1 MPALVAY
8 SLGRLMLLNCNELV
22 ILSTS
27 EEMQLN
33 VDVWNLRARNFSQIT
48 LIKRAIFNP
57 INVSLQIADEVI
69 SELNLTE
76 HNTFLAQGIFII
88 IISFAKC

>member
-1 MPALVAY
+1 
-8 SLGRLMLLNCNELV
+8 MLLNCNELV

-33 VDVWNLRARNFSQIT
+33 IDVLNLRARNFSQIT

-76 HNTFLAQGIFII
+76 HNTFLAQGIFIV

>member
-1 MPALVAY
+1 
-8 SLGRLMLLNCNELV
+8 MLLNCNELV

-33 VDVWNLRARNFSQIT
+33 IDVWNLRARNFSQIT

>member
-1 MPALVAY
+1 
-8 SLGRLMLLNCNELV
+8 MLLNCNELV

>member
-1 MPALVAY
+1 MPALVTY

-33 VDVWNLRARNFSQIT
+33 IDVWNLRARNFSQIT